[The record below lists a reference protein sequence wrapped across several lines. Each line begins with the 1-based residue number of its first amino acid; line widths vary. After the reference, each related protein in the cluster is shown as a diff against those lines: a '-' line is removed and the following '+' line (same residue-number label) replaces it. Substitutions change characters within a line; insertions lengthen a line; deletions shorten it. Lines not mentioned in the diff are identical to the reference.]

1 MHVLARY
8 EARAATSHHVAKIFV
23 ATNPWSVTDI
33 LVAWASALG
42 GAWLVTPGVLEHGR
56 GAAVKRLCALG
67 TARRIWVDH
76 AFRNLHPQ
84 LWLLLLDMVDK
95 RQASAKWRFLPGAEA
110 WAEAKAKAIQQ
121 ARSAEVLALVGGND
135 SVVRERDHM
144 FDAPSFLK
152 FIARTD
158 GMGSLELAGM

>member
-1 MHVLARY
+1 MLARH
-8 EARAATSHHVAKIFV
+8 EARAVTSHHVAKIFV
-23 ATNPWSVTDI
+23 VANPWSVTDI

-56 GAAVKRLCALG
+56 GAAVKRLCALS
-67 TARRIWVDH
+67 TPRRIWVDH

-95 RQASAKWRFLPGAEA
+95 HKASAKWRFLPGAEA
-110 WAEAKAKAIQQ
+110 WAEAKAKAKQQ

-152 FIARTD
+152 FITRTD
-158 GMGSLELAGM
+158 GMGSLGLAGM